1 MYFAITVLPLATTTP
16 NPICNRAA
24 VFFDG
29 RITIKV
35 RDYFSVFAI
44 VTLRHTD
51 TGERRS
57 MSGLRLG
64 FRVGENL
71 PIPRGCSHSHIRL
84 SPPLPHYKFK
94 LSHLKLSRPKFLS
107 LRASSK
113 LCPVRTGRTLRCSLS
128 GCSWYK
134 TIK

>member
-84 SPPLPHYKFK
+84 SPPPPPLQIQTLTFK
-94 LSHLKLSRPKFLS
+94 VVATQVLVAASVFEALSCPYRKDVKVFL
-107 LRASSK
+107 
-113 LCPVRTGRTLRCSLS
+113 VRLHVV
-128 GCSWYK
+128 
-134 TIK
+134 